1 MRKVAIVTDTT
12 ACIPPVKVEEY
23 GIEVVPVPL
32 VIEGKM
38 YRDGIDITPEQFY
51 DLMHKAKKTP
61 STSASAPEPYLEAF
75 RKAAKKAAGI
85 ICFTEPARF
94 SAMYISAAIAMKTAA
109 NSLPGTRIE
118 VIEGTTAAAGMGLV
132 ALEAARAADAGRTL
146 EEVKAAATSVMQRTR
161 LYAALDTVQY
171 LVRSGRVPQVAA
183 LVNSILAI
191 KPVFTL
197 NHDGAKTVALPRTMK
212 GAIEKMFRLVQHGT
226 ARDQPLH
233 VAVMHANALQN
244 ATVLKDKI
252 EAGCRCR
259 EIYITEFTPV
269 MGAHT
274 GPGLVGV
281 SFWGE

>member
-1 MRKVAIVTDTT
+1 MKKAAIVTDTT
-12 ACIPPVKVEEY
+12 SCIPPVKVQEY

-32 VIEGKM
+32 IIEGKT

-51 DLMHKAKKTP
+51 DRMRKAKKAP

-75 RKAAKKAAGI
+75 EKAVKKAAGI

-94 SAMYISAAIAMKTAA
+94 SAMYISATIAMKTAA
-109 NSLPGTRIE
+109 SSLSGTRIE

-132 ALEAARAADAGRTL
+132 ALEAACAADAGKTF
-146 EEVKAAATSVMQRTR
+146 EEVKAAAIDVMQKTR
-161 LYAALDTVQY
+161 LYAALDTLQY

-183 LVNSILAI
+183 LVNSILSI

-197 NHDGAKTVALPRTMK
+197 NNDGAKTVALPRTMK
-212 GAIEKMFRLVQHGT
+212 GAIEKMFRLVQQGAT
-226 ARDQPLH
+226 KDQPLH
-233 VAVMHANALQN
+233 VAVMHADALPN
-244 ATVLKDKI
+244 ATALKERI
-252 EAGCRCR
+252 EAGCNCR

-281 SFWGE
+281 TFWGE